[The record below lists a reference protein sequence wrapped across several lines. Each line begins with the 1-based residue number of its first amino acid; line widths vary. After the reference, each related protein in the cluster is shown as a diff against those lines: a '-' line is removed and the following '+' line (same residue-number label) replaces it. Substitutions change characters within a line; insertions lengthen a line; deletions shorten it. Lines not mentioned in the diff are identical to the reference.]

1 MEKRRRR
8 ESIVLRR
15 NLKRIGRRERNSLP
29 GFSDLVPRNR
39 RLSGGFARPDDRVG
53 GSRDRSTR
61 GRSAEASSHAEE
73 QRDQPG
79 CRSNLHLERVWHVD
93 RVKWSLVLLA
103 AILFLGILSM
113 WVPARWAL
121 SAFQIAVFALA
132 AARIVRRKSLTIHPT
147 AVLLALAVVWGLVQA
162 YTGWSVDRY
171 KTLNEVL
178 NWTTILAVFSLG
190 LELGGNQQSRERF
203 LSWLLWFG
211 TALAAVSMLT
221 VFSSPEGVVFWLF
234 HAGSDRRTLGPF
246 VYYNQYAAFIEAVLP
261 LALVRAILDPGR
273 RMLYSVIGALLL
285 ASVVAG
291 GSRAGT
297 ILCLAEVFV
306 IPLVALGQGV
316 ISRRVVGRVLLASVC
331 TLAVLGAVA
340 GWDVIW
346 KRLQE
351 PNPYAVRKDFL
362 LSSLAMIQD
371 RPLTGFGLGTWSEV
385 YPGFARFDD
394 GLFANQA
401 HNDWVQWAAEG
412 GIPFFLLMVGV
423 LAGAVRPAFRSLW
436 GVGLLAVFVH
446 CSIDY
451 PMQQRPA
458 LAAFFFALL
467 GIAIACGDHPRIRRA
482 DGP

>member
-1 MEKRRRR
+1 M
-8 ESIVLRR
+8 
-15 NLKRIGRRERNSLP
+15 
-29 GFSDLVPRNR
+29 
-39 RLSGGFARPDDRVG
+39 
-53 GSRDRSTR
+53 
-61 GRSAEASSHAEE
+61 
-73 QRDQPG
+73 
-79 CRSNLHLERVWHVD
+79 D

-132 AARIVRRKSLTIHPT
+132 AVRIVQRKSLAIHPT
-147 AVLLALAVVWGLVQA
+147 AVLLGMAVVWGLVQA
-162 YTGWSVDRY
+162 SAGWTVDRF

-178 NWTTILAVFSLG
+178 NWTTNLAVFGLG
-190 LELGGNQQSRERF
+190 LELGAHERSRERF
-203 LSWLLWFG
+203 LSALLWFG

-221 VFSSPEGVVFWLF
+221 VFSSPEGIVFWLF

-261 LALVRAILDPGR
+261 LALVRAILEPRR

-297 ILCLAEVFV
+297 ILCLAEVMV

-316 ISRRVVGRVLLASVC
+316 ISRRAVARVLLASVC

-362 LSSLAMIQD
+362 LSSLAMIRD

-401 HNDWVQWAAEG
+401 HNDWAQWAAEG

-423 LAGAVRPAFRSLW
+423 VAGVVRPALRSLW

-446 CSIDY
+446 CWIDY

-467 GIAIACGDHPRIRRA
+467 GIAMASGNRRA
-482 DGP
+482 TLRPDGP